1 MKIEITTLD
10 AKSLDRTTHRYSECL
25 IDGRE
30 DGRQVDITIHAYAPS
45 KVLVGGVEL
54 THGEVW
60 INGMLV
66 VVKPG
71 IEALGVHKP

>member
-1 MKIEITTLD
+1 
-10 AKSLDRTTHRYSECL
+10 
-25 IDGRE
+25 
-30 DGRQVDITIHAYAPS
+30 VDITIHAYAPS